1 MYELP
6 LDEIVTVIAKKTGVD
21 RTTITL
27 KIQDKVQELSG
38 LISPEGAAHVV
49 ANEMGIE
56 LLNTSEKFMK
66 IKDII
71 PGLRSISFSGTISR
85 LFPVY
90 SFDKGDKKGKVAS
103 MVISDET
110 GEIRLVIWNHR
121 VEIVEE
127 GKVKEGDALRV
138 YNVFAKEGK
147 YGIEVHMRDKSKM
160 EINPE
165 GLKPIEVERQ
175 STQNIKMIKISE
187 ISPGSN
193 VNFSGSIIDIFS
205 KALYF
210 MSCPQCKK
218 KVDENDNCKEHG
230 AVEPEYSFILN
241 SVIDDGT
248 GTIRCVFFGDKVVNF
263 LGRSKQELIE
273 AIKSKQNPLDV
284 IKSRVVGSEVRIFGK
299 SRVSNY
305 DNKME
310 ILVMK
315 SEFIKPKAEA
325 RRILESF

>member
-6 LDEIVTVIAKKTGVD
+6 LDEIITMISKKTGVD

-38 LISPEGAAHVV
+38 LISMEGAAHVV

-56 LLNTSEKFMK
+56 LLDTSEKFMK

-71 PGLRSISFSGTISR
+71 PGLRSIAFSGTITK

-90 SFDKGDKKGKVAS
+90 SFDKGERKGKVAS

-127 GKVKEGDALRV
+127 AKVKEGDVLRI

-147 YGIEVHMRDKSKM
+147 YGIEVHMRDKSKI
-160 EINPE
+160 EVNPE
-165 GLKPIEVERQ
+165 GLKPIEMERQ
-175 STQNIKMIKISE
+175 PNQNIEMMKISE
-187 ISPGSN
+187 ISPGHN

-218 KVDENDNCKEHG
+218 KVDENNMCKEHG
-230 AVEPEYSFILN
+230 SVEPEYSFILN
-241 SVIDDGT
+241 SVIDDGS
-248 GTIRCVFFGDKVVNF
+248 GTIRCVLFGEKVVNF
-263 LGRSKQELIE
+263 LGRDKKELIE
-273 AIKSKQNPLDV
+273 AIKSNQNPLDV
-284 IKSRVVGSEVRIFGK
+284 IKPRIIGSEVRIFGK
-299 SRVSNY
+299 SRISSY

-310 ILVMK
+310 VLVMK